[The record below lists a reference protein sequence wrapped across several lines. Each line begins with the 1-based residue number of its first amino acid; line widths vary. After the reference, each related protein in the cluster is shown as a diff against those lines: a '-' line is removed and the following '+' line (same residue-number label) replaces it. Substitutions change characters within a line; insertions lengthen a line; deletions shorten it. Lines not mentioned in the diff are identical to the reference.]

1 MRARITFALA
11 CGLMLALAPAANA
24 GGGLFVGAAED
35 AGKQPDPIV
44 AKAKM
49 TLARLAGYNAIR
61 LTAIWEPGRSAPTE
75 GELLLLR
82 NAVNGASLNGI
93 SIVLSVYHYG
103 SKTTPLTPKMR
114 RDFAQ
119 YTAGLS
125 RALPSVTDY
134 IIGNEPNLNRFWMPQ
149 FNPDGSSASPAA
161 YLALLAEAYDA
172 LKAVSP
178 KNTVIGGSVS
188 PRGEDKHKSKR
199 HTHSPT
205 RFIPELGKAYR
216 ASGRRKPV
224 MDQFAFHPYLYG
236 SQAPTSTHPK
246 STTVGLADYDKLVKL
261 LGQAFDGTAQ
271 LGSTMPIVYDEF
283 GYESVIPASRTSLY
297 EGTEPASIKTVDDAT
312 MGAWYKQALELAA
325 CQPNVRGMLFF
336 LVTDERIR
344 GGWQSGVY
352 YANDTPKP
360 FLTTVRD
367 AALSAR
373 NGTLGACAT
382 AKPTAKPAK
391 PEKTAAK
398 PKPEKPTAKPEQ
410 PKDDGGGK
418 GKSKGKK

>member
-1 MRARITFALA
+1 
-11 CGLMLALAPAANA
+11 MLAFAPAAGA
-24 GGGLFVGAAED
+24 GGGSMFVGAAED

-75 GELLLLR
+75 GELLVLR
-82 NAVNGASLNGI
+82 NAVNGAALNGI

-103 SKTTPLTPKMR
+103 SKTTPLTPEMR

-149 FNPDGSSASPAA
+149 FNADGSSASPAA
-161 YLALLAEAYDA
+161 YLALLAETYDA
-172 LKAVSP
+172 LKAVSA

-188 PRGEDKHKSKR
+188 PRGQDKHKSSR

-246 STTVGLADYDKLVKL
+246 STTVGLNDYDKLVKL

-283 GYESVIPASRTSLY
+283 GYESTIPAARASLY
-297 EGTEPASIKTVDDAT
+297 EGTEPASIVTVDDAT

-336 LVTDERIR
+336 LVTDERVR

-352 YANDTPKP
+352 YANDTPKS
-360 FLTTVRD
+360 FLPTVRD
-367 AALSAR
+367 AAISAR

-382 AKPTAKPAK
+382 ARPAKPAK
-391 PEKTAAK
+391 PAKPVAKPAKPLAKPAKPMAKPAAK
-398 PKPEKPTAKPEQ
+398 AEKPAAAPKPEKSK
-410 PKDDGGGK
+410 GK
-418 GKSKGKK
+418 GKK